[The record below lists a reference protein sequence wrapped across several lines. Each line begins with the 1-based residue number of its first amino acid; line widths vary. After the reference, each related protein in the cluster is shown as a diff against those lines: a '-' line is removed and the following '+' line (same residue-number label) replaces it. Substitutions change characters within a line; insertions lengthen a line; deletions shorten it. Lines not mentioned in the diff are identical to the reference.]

1 MSQVMTKSELRQIYL
16 RKRRSLSDGELVLQS
31 SQIAESFFESIDLI
45 TVKTVHT
52 FIPIKKFNEIDTS
65 FYLQENLGWL
75 FSHSNGCPA
84 RWSRKRFNDT
94 FCFYIQN
101 GLVENRWGIR
111 EPADGKKVDPAAI
124 DLVIVPLLC
133 FDERGYRVGY
143 GKGLYDKF
151 LARCRPD
158 CIKVGLG
165 YFPPVAGITDV
176 EDYDIK
182 LDQCITPDKIFT
194 FWQKRRGC
202 LKSP

>member
-1 MSQVMTKSELRQIYL
+1 MSQVVTKSELRQIYL

-65 FYLQENLGWL
+65 FIYKRIWGD
-75 FSHSNGCPA
+75 FSHILTVAPRVDHESGSMTHFA
-84 RWSRKRFNDT
+84 FTSKT
-94 FCFYIQN
+94 
-101 GLVENRWGIR
+101 GLVENKWGIR
-111 EPADGKKVDPAAI
+111 EPADGKEVDPAAI

-158 CIKVGLG
+158 CIKVGLS
-165 YFPPVAGITDV
+165 YFPPVAEIA
-176 EDYDIK
+176 DIDTFDIRI
-182 LDQCITPDKIFT
+182 DQCVTPDKVLT
-194 FWQKRRGC
+194 F
-202 LKSP
+202 